1 MNLILISA
9 NIIYK
14 NDGDYLFKT
23 DGRQTSHLK
32 SILKVKL
39 NQVIKVGVI
48 NKGKGEGI
56 ILEENPNFY
65 IIKLLTPIHLEK
77 PQNNFLP
84 IDVVLCIPRP
94 KVLNKALQ
102 QLSSVGVKKIIIVF
116 SEYSNKCYESS
127 KMLKN
132 DEIKLALQLGLEQAM
147 CTSFP
152 KVYMHYT
159 FSSFFMNIQNYC
171 DENTIKVCAHT
182 DIKKKNEYPLEH
194 SILNKEKGKILL
206 MLGCERGFSDLEI
219 YLLQK
224 LNFNFLNLSERIL
237 KCETA
242 LLIIIGKLLLLTE
255 NVSLRPNGKKM
266 VRWSSKKESYN
277 MTNVN
282 ETDFNIDSNESTKQ
296 EKKINSDFDFQNKAE
311 LIKKI
316 KNILTDPDMPEQLI
330 NSMTDFIRNQENDEH
345 VNKNNDG
352 ENNNLHEQNDHII
365 NSILRIIKSFNNEEE
380 NNFQCA
386 YLSLLLKKIKY
397 KNQLDTSYNDIKNNV
412 DQDGVFIY
420 RTQRYM
426 SKKKNS

>member
-32 SILKVKL
+32 NILKVNL

-56 ILEENPNFY
+56 ILEENPKFY

-132 DEIKLALQLGLEQAM
+132 NEIKLALQLGLEQAM
-147 CTSFP
+147 CTNFP

-182 DIKKKNEYPLEH
+182 DLKKKNEYSLEH

-277 MTNVN
+277 MTNAN
-282 ETDFNIDSNESTKQ
+282 EADSNESTKQ
-296 EKKINSDFDFQNKAE
+296 EKKINTNFDFQNKAE

-316 KNILTDPDMPEQLI
+316 KNILTDPDIPEQLI
-330 NSMTDFIRNQENDEH
+330 NSMTNFIRNQENDEH
-345 VNKNNDG
+345 VNKNNDS
-352 ENNNLHEQNDHII
+352 ENNNIHEQGDHII

-412 DQDGVFIY
+412 DEDDVFIY